1 MTEDAPM
8 LRPGI
13 GHPGVNWSGDGA
25 LGGGVPAEMAPTGG
39 IVGAGV
45 RRRAAGFLIDT
56 LVLLGLAVV
65 VSTFVLLF
73 AGVDTTAS
81 QDEVQREVE
90 SLYPLLYVLEGI
102 LQFFYNLLWNS
113 IGWSP
118 GKRMLG
124 MRTVDAEGAP
134 PGFRRGLVRTL
145 GSILSGSFFGL
156 GYVWAV
162 WDREHRTWH
171 DRIAKTY
178 VVLEGE
184 NSASAP
190 DSGAG

>member
-1 MTEDAPM
+1 MTDDVPASPL

-25 LGGGVPAEMAPTGG
+25 LSARAEDESAPARGAAPAGVP
-39 IVGAGV
+39 
-45 RRRAAGFLIDT
+45 RRAAGFFVDM

-65 VSTFVLLF
+65 LSTFVVLF
-73 AGVDTTAS
+73 AGVDTSAP
-81 QDEVQREVE
+81 QAEVQREVE
-90 SLYPLLYVLEGI
+90 DLYPLLYILEGI
-102 LQFFYNLLWNS
+102 LQFFYNLLWNT

-124 MRTVDAEGAP
+124 MRTVDREGNR
-134 PGFRRGLVRTL
+134 PGFRRGLARTF

-178 VVLEGE
+178 VVIEGTE
-184 NSASAP
+184 QAT
-190 DSGAG
+190 